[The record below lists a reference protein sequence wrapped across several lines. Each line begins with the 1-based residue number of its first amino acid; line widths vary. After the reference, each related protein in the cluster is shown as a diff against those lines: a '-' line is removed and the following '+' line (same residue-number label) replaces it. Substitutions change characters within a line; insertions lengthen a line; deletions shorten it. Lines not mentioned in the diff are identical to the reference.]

1 MQKEILLLL
10 FVAAPVM
17 VPPSTMA
24 YAIGTTTT
32 NAQCDSS
39 LWQYENKTEVTQVIS
54 VCVTVSGT
62 ILNILRADEAQD
74 EQVNI
79 RLKLDPQYSN
89 YSGSKLN
96 DIFLTIL
103 PEQEC
108 FERFNQNTQNVDSL
122 YCSDPKLR
130 DMKIGNHVVV
140 SGSYVVVN
148 DTEGGQTAKMKLIM
162 PVTSINMVPALVSP
176 DVIPTLLIVGGCIGA
191 ATVVITTLVKRHSK
205 ILSGTDKSEAA
216 ER

>member
-1 MQKEILLLL
+1 
-10 FVAAPVM
+10 
-17 VPPSTMA
+17 
-24 YAIGTTTT
+24 
-32 NAQCDSS
+32 
-39 LWQYENKTEVTQVIS
+39 
-54 VCVTVSGT
+54 
-62 ILNILRADEAQD
+62 
-74 EQVNI
+74 
-79 RLKLDPQYSN
+79 
-89 YSGSKLN
+89 LN

-162 PVTSINMVPALVSP
+162 PVTSINVVPALVSP
-176 DVIPTLLIVGGCIGA
+176 DLIPTLLIVGGCIGA
-191 ATVVITTLVKRHSK
+191 AIVVIRTWVKRHSK

>member
-1 MQKEILLLL
+1 MQKNILLLL
-10 FVAAPVM
+10 FVAAPM
-17 VPPSTMA
+17 LAPPSTMA
-24 YAIGTTTT
+24 YAIGTTS

-54 VCVTVSGT
+54 DCVTVSGT

-103 PEQEC
+103 PEQGC
-108 FERFNQNTQNVDSL
+108 FERFDQNTQNVDSL

-162 PVTSINMVPALVSP
+162 PVTSINVVPALVSP
-176 DVIPTLLIVGGCIGA
+176 DLIPTLLIVGGCIGA
-191 ATVVITTLVKRHSK
+191 AIVVIRTWVKRHSK